1 MAAASYANTSAPL
14 ITTSVTVGN
23 ATVNATVNSTSFTG
37 TASNAT
43 NLNSQPGSY
52 YTNATNITTGTLPY
66 AQIPA
71 NIINTTAAFTI
82 TGVHTHNA
90 NVVIGTTAGISA
102 NGGYGTAGQGL
113 FSNGTSVYWATVTSG
128 ATLTANTTDN
138 QTYYFP
144 MSNATSGSW
153 TNAVM
158 DTALTY
164 NPSTDLL
171 NVPGSINASSIT
183 VGNSVIAATINAS
196 GLIMSSNNPFFYIQ
210 TNSVKTPSGGASLNF
225 VANGI
230 TAYQIS
236 GTTGESQFNA
246 NVGIGTSYPNTSLDV
261 AGGVK
266 ATSYTV
272 GNSLS
277 NTFVVN
283 STVIAIG
290 NATVN
295 TTINATS
302 FTGTA
307 NNATNLGGLGSSS
320 YANTSAPLIT
330 TSVTVGNAT
339 VNVTV
344 NSTSFTGT
352 SSNATNLNSQPGSY
366 YTNATN
372 ITTGTLPYAQ
382 IPANI
387 VNTTAAFTISGVHTH
402 NANLAVNAATFTAGN
417 TTQGTIANSAGLYFS
432 SSDGTAC
439 SYMTT
444 TAVYTPNLVSPTGNP
459 LYLKTNGVT
468 AVTIL
473 AASQNM
479 GIGNAA
485 PSHTLSINGATY
497 LGGNAIF
504 NSGVSANGGYGTSGQ
519 VLTTNGAGVYW
530 SSAAGGSVGGS
541 NTQIQF
547 NDSGSANGT
556 AAITF
561 NKTSNTLTLDNTSSL
576 VVGNSTVNSYAN
588 STGFTSQISYM
599 NQTSLSFGTYTTNAS
614 LNMMLVGPFTINSG
628 NSFVI
633 STGSRIVIV

>member
-1 MAAASYANTSAPL
+1 MLFRSSGVTSVNAIALGGKTESQLNVNSALTSNSTTYILANTGIVS
-14 ITTSVTVGN
+14 
-23 ATVNATVNSTSFTG
+23 NSSGVFVDAAYINTIS
-37 TASNAT
+37 SNNAT
-43 NLNSQPGSY
+43 NLNGQPASY
-52 YTNATNITTGTLPY
+52 YTNATNITSGTLPW
-66 AQIPA
+66 AQAPA
-71 NIINTTAAFTI
+71 GTVNTSSAFTF
-82 TGVHTHNA
+82 TAVETFNS
-90 NVVIGTTAGISA
+90 NVV
-102 NGGYGTAGQGL
+102 
-113 FSNGTSVYWATVTSG
+113 F
-128 ATLTANTTDN
+128 
-138 QTYYFP
+138 
-144 MSNATSGSW
+144 
-153 TNAVM
+153 
-158 DTALTY
+158 
-164 NPSTDLL
+164 
-171 NVPGSINASSIT
+171 
-183 VGNSVIAATINAS
+183 
-196 GLIMSSNNPFFYIQ
+196 
-210 TNSVKTPSGGASLNF
+210 
-225 VANGI
+225 
-230 TAYQIS
+230 
-236 GTTGESQFNA
+236 
-246 NVGIGTSYPNTSLDV
+246 
-261 AGGVK
+261 
-266 ATSYTV
+266 
-272 GNSLS
+272 
-277 NTFVVN
+277 
-283 STVIAIG
+283 G

-295 TTINATS
+295 AITFSNTTGTY
-302 FTGTA
+302 FTGTAYTA
-307 NNATNLGGLGSSS
+307 NNATNLGGTAAASYQLNSTLAANVAALTANLATYIVANTGLVSNATGVYVNAAYINTISANNAAYLGGLAASS

-344 NSTSFTGT
+344 NSTSFSGT

-417 TTQGTIANSAGLYFS
+417 TLQGTIANSAGLYFS